1 MSKNRQK
8 LTMCSNKNPKNRPVP
23 SPFRVNPSMIT
34 EKKTILPKR
43 QNKCKN
49 TNTVAPTQGTTPRAF
64 EKQRERSALSTGKG
78 VLQLNSLFQLW
89 SGQVHSEAKHHRNA
103 HDQTNTVSE
112 PWTGSASP

>member
-1 MSKNRQK
+1 
-8 LTMCSNKNPKNRPVP
+8 
-23 SPFRVNPSMIT
+23 MIT
-34 EKKTILPKR
+34 EKKKTILPKR